1 MPARKSQ
8 VLTPA
13 KLSVTPSLRLVLRN
27 TGRGVNN
34 FAEMNR
40 ENITVAR
47 RAALKMRDLFCCLRL
62 LLIPRFR
69 KKTPVISLFSPRK
82 TTAFSYQSQYHGVA
96 MMLLPPDCTL
106 YARRKCYWL
115 KAFGCLVVDTITA
128 LKSNAEEIGSTKS
141 RGQLL

>member
-47 RAALKMRDLFCCLRL
+47 RAAMKMRDLFCCLAA
-62 LLIPRFR
+62 
-69 KKTPVISLFSPRK
+69 T
-82 TTAFSYQSQYHGVA
+82 
-96 MMLLPPDCTL
+96 
-106 YARRKCYWL
+106 
-115 KAFGCLVVDTITA
+115 
-128 LKSNAEEIGSTKS
+128 SNS
-141 RGQLL
+141 